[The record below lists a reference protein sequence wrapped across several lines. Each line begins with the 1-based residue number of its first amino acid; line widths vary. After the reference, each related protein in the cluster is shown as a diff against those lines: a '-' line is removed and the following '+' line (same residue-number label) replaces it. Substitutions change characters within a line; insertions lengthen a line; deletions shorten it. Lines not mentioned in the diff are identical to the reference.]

1 MMLPELKKNSTQYV
15 KSFTL
20 RKLNGKTSKYGR
32 VLSYNF
38 LMNFK
43 FSMNNIEH
51 DNGRLIKD
59 LGHLNKQYQRLK
71 NNHEKL
77 VEKNKQLESR
87 VEEQETIIEHMREIV
102 FNDTSEDAG

>member
-1 MMLPELKKNSTQYV
+1 MPKVSRREDWMEKRANTV
-15 KSFTL
+15 SFEEYYFAA
-20 RKLNGKTSKYGR
+20 N
-32 VLSYNF
+32 YN
-38 LMNFK
+38 

-51 DNGRLIKD
+51 DNGRLVKD

-71 NNHEKL
+71 NNHEK
-77 VEKNKQLESR
+77 VIGKNKQLESR